1 MYIPTDVLYMYEF
14 PQISYTSTQENVKNY
29 EQEKVKDS
37 IAAEKIRAAMLLLL
51 LLRMNSISFY
61 FSFVLG
67 FCLLH
72 SEEKGEI

>member
-1 MYIPTDVLYMYEF
+1 MHTTDVLYMYEF
-14 PQISYTSTQENVKNY
+14 PQISYTSTQENVKKSNRR
-29 EQEKVKDS
+29 KWG
-37 IAAEKIRAAMLLLL
+37 IAQQQKKIRAAMLLLL